1 MNALRI
7 LPLENATMIS
17 SILLSVVDLATSVAD
32 STCLIELTSPLLSV
46 LPHFHDRGRG
56 TLHLLLALETLVLKN
71 PTLLWESDNDL
82 LGVLAFLLA
91 SLNSPLEQRV
101 LLRLLRG
108 SLQVG
113 VEASNR
119 VVYAEVLIA
128 PLLALLPD
136 SAPHLLLVQEIVM
149 RIPFNVT
156 ASKSA
161 QRPSTFNK
169 HWPLI
174 HLLNTAVVDPVACSE
189 WIQSCTAQLENSS
202 TAFDPSVVN
211 VVCALLF
218 HPNATTQV
226 PAIALA
232 KSCILKWP
240 LAGRHVVPC
249 VIFLLSRRDHHSP
262 EQLLDLLH
270 VLIATAKD
278 TECMKTIIKTL
289 KALADVQDTKALAL
303 RLLYHVWT
311 LESRIYPRLEEML
324 AEDYPDDTEWQV
336 CQLYTIYQLC
346 QTRGDLG
353 LNFVARIQG
362 ALEHAL
368 PSMAAMA
375 LACVRALCV
384 GDCLDF
390 AAACKIIATKLRKK
404 KITCVDHPLH
414 QEELCALY
422 GIGGAIASDK
432 PAFLDQLWEFTTSP
446 LVSTRLAAWKALNEY
461 SLHLIGL
468 KLLSSVDLNVEPQA
482 SDETDLEAAIDNVLV
497 ALTKE
502 EDATVR
508 QAIHGLLER
517 VGEDEAKQP
526 RKRFVAERTSGGAT
540 REMRNLLPHHST
552 LRQMYNDTIPLNL
565 RQALAGAVLTSY
577 VYVPPDDS
585 LRKRKDKL
593 VKHMETLCDEVS
605 ALRNQLQADAAA
617 TEWPLQLAHL
627 CGSAHFMHEY
637 VSLVQEKVA
646 LVINCDN
653 PSGSALEQAAIQLI
667 DGYTGTTPTDHLM
680 LGAVAR
686 FLPSELH
693 VISNRMLEQLLRSLR
708 LSLSAKQSIVQ
719 DVEGPSAAIIAL
731 GMATQGAL
739 GLHENRVEEVAEKL
753 LGILFSPEDCA
764 LAPACIL
771 AIGHVVQSLMLQQ
784 NAPELMTRLWHVLLD
799 QLLTASTDGAPPA
812 HTLPVP
818 TRANQLTKRG
828 EPDKAR
834 ITAAITALSMASEG
848 CLTIQRPEWL
858 SGLHHLFLDL
868 HTLGFSEPL
877 TGLPVILLECLKYDL
892 IGWTE
897 IEAFVTTCV
906 AAMETPQPEALIALP
921 YLLCRTQALG
931 HSLSDLPQTLI
942 ERLELIA
949 QDSSRQFD
957 ATSRSY
963 ATLGLANLMGVGLGI
978 EARPTT
984 WKGLLVSRIQAER
997 VIKLLTQ
1004 LAALCPLQ
1012 RVRIHAAWALGAL
1025 SALGTTNDNSFQI
1038 KNPGMDAGLQLPS
1051 TTLTYKLLDRLRQ
1064 LKNPEPAD
1072 ASWIACAF
1080 AVLAQC
1086 QIPTFH
1092 YATMVQRFLKARL
1105 GDQVALA
1112 CLSFSFGHCV
1122 QDPSLLSFLLE
1133 LTEVPRFRQLN
1144 LEIQQYFFSKVATL
1158 TKLVAPHQL
1167 HKILVNLNV
1176 PQHLNL
1182 VLDAIAACAQD
1193 GSTPAIAACA
1203 SVLLD
1208 DIFPRLVAAGT
1219 TSIEIWNAFAKTVS
1233 VVDRKQGKTR
1243 FVEAL
1248 KDSDSGF
1255 GACVCLMELFR
1266 LGGCEPKEVRSTL
1279 PFLAST
1285 ASHIEPL
1292 VLHIAACLRRLQPND
1307 QLLWMMDIVNWIGL
1321 SLSRDGSK
1329 DVLLLPL
1336 LAALCMLWSPQ
1347 VETHAQWLLM
1357 GQAGQVQLTTLV
1369 LHASFVQVLVK
1380 LKTLIDS
1387 KPITELL
1394 AQLVVLIEQVAATHA
1409 VYEQTLMYAYIV
1421 QGLRID
1427 ALTEH
1432 FGA

>member
-32 STCLIELTSPLLSV
+32 STCLIELTSLLLSV

-149 RIPFNVT
+149 RIPFNVS

-226 PAIALA
+226 PAIALS

-311 LESRIYPRLEEML
+311 LEPRIYPRLEEML

-375 LACVRALCV
+375 LAC
-384 GDCLDF
+384 
-390 AAACKIIATKLRKK
+390 
-404 KITCVDHPLH
+404 ITCVDHPLY

-422 GIGGAIASDK
+422 GIGGAIVSDK

-897 IEAFVTTCV
+897 IDAFVTTCV
-906 AAMETPQPEALIALP
+906 TAMETPQPEALIALP

-984 WKGLLVSRIQAER
+984 WK
-997 VIKLLTQ
+997 
-1004 LAALCPLQ
+1004 
-1012 RVRIHAAWALGAL
+1012 
-1025 SALGTTNDNSFQI
+1025 
-1038 KNPGMDAGLQLPS
+1038 GMDAGLQLPS

-1380 LKTLIDS
+1380 LKTLVDS

-1409 VYEQTLMYAYIV
+1409 VYEQTLMYAYVV

-1432 FGA
+1432 FGE